1 MDEQKV
7 PGRIWG
13 SQGRHE
19 GLEMEVQLMWLLG
32 RDSNLP
38 KITSGSPWGYS
49 GPVKPSLSHLLH
61 CCIMGPRPL
70 DQGLFPVFLDYAIVK
85 KKKPKRATPLTP
97 LKRCYSG
104 QLCNEGEMPTEIPPM
119 SLEEGSGETEM
130 HLLEGWFGSE
140 QFHRPSGGLATPSA
154 NMVPL
159 TLGTSLPHGSYQGP
173 FHVTSFFP
181 ALPGCDRLWFAPD
194 PAVTHS

>member
-1 MDEQKV
+1 MDMGKSGKTRRSGNGSSVNVAARKGLQS
-7 PGRIWG
+7 PQNNIWLSLG
-13 SQGRHE
+13 
-19 GLEMEVQLMWLLG
+19 VQWTHKAQ
-32 RDSNLP
+32 P
-38 KITSGSPWGYS
+38 Q
-49 GPVKPSLSHLLH
+49 PSLVLLH
-61 CCIMGPRPL
+61 HGTKAFGPR
-70 DQGLFPVFLDYAIVK
+70 LFPRLLRLRHC

-97 LKRCYSG
+97 LKQCYSG

-140 QFHRPSGGLATPSA
+140 QFDRPSGGLATPSA
-154 NMVPL
+154 SVVPL

-173 FHVTSFFP
+173 FHVTSFVP
-181 ALPGCDRLWFAPD
+181 ALPGCGRLWFAPD